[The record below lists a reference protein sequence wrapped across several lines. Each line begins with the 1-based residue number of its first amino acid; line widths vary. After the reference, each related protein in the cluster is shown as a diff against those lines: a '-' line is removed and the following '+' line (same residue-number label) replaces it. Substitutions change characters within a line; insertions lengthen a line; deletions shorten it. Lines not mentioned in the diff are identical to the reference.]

1 MNSPKYNRTFHLPY
15 SPGCTSDDKR
25 SDDVSHLLNT
35 EIVITEKM
43 DGSNTSLEAEGCFA
57 RTHAGPPTHVSF
69 DGLKALHAAV
79 KFKIPTNL
87 QLFGEWLFALHSIPY
102 DKLPAYFML
111 FNVKKNIIAPNCS
124 SVYSDPDFITNS
136 HWLSWDEVEMWADE
150 IGVPCVPVLFKGKV
164 SSEKELKELVISLVA
179 QSSRVGS
186 EREGVVVRV
195 ARQFRDDEFFNCVL
209 KYVRANH
216 VQTDDH
222 WRSQEIVK
230 NKLARRIAT

>member
-1 MNSPKYNRTFHLPY
+1 MSQKYPRTLHLPW
-15 SPGCTSDDKR
+15 SKGATSDDKMAK
-25 SDDVSHLLNT
+25 DVSTLINI
-35 EIVITEKM
+35 EIVITEKL
-43 DGSNTSLEAEGCFA
+43 DGSNCCLESDACYA
-57 RTHAGPPTHVSF
+57 RTHSGPPTHESF
-69 DGLKALHAAV
+69 DLFKALHSQV
-79 KFKIPTNL
+79 KHSIPSNL
-87 QLFGEWLFALHSIPY
+87 QLFGENLYALHSISY

-111 FNVKKNIIAPNCS
+111 FNVKENIIAPNCS

-230 NKLARRIAT
+230 NKLA